1 MFFLFLG
8 KISPEKSL
16 TLEFSFRYSMV
27 KQKICPEIFF
37 ILVFDPCISQG
48 RFFGPIFRPQQVH
61 LYTGNRRNEY

>member
-27 KQKICPEIFF
+27 KRKICPKIF
-37 ILVFDPCISQG
+37 FDPCISQG

-61 LYTGNRRNEY
+61 LYTGNPSNEY